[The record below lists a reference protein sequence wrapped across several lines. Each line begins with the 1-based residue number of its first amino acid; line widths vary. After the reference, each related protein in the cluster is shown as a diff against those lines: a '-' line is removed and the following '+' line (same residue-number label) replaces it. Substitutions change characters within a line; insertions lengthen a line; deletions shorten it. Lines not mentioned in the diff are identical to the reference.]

1 MIESSALTD
10 IGLKRQN
17 NQDFVFV
24 SELGIGRL
32 DSLFVVAD
40 GMGGHN
46 GGGTASDVAVE
57 TMLSRIR
64 ESTFEGTRSI
74 LLDAVEEANRAIFR
88 LSESNDG
95 LKGMGTT
102 IVCCSISGT
111 DMEVVNVGDSRL
123 YVCGDRLT
131 QITVDHSL
139 VEEMVR
145 AGELSRREARNHP
158 DRNII
163 TRAVGVKT
171 DVDADC
177 FHVRLKRGDL
187 VLLCSD
193 GLTNMTDNRTIW
205 EILNRQTSV
214 KEKAQMLVE
223 NAKENGGRD
232 NISVIV
238 IDPFA
243 V

>member
-1 MIESSALTD
+1 MRSSAITD
-10 IGLKRQN
+10 IGLRRYN
-17 NQDFVFV
+17 NQDFVYA
-24 SELGIGRL
+24 SNLGVGRL
-32 DSLFVVAD
+32 DSLFIVAD

-46 GGGTASDVAVE
+46 GGGTASDLAVE

-64 ESTFEGTRSI
+64 ESVYEGMRSI
-74 LLDAVEEANRAIFR
+74 LLDAVEEANRVIHY
-88 LSESNDG
+88 LSVSNDE

-102 IVCCSISGT
+102 IVCCAISGS

-123 YVCGDRLT
+123 YVCNDRLT

-145 AGELSRREARNHP
+145 AGEISRREARNHP
-158 DRNII
+158 DKNII
-163 TRAVGVKT
+163 TRAVGVKEE
-171 DVDADC
+171 VNADC
-177 FHVRLKRGDL
+177 FHVRLERGDM

-193 GLTNMTDNRTIW
+193 GLTNMTDNRMIGQ
-205 EILNRQTSV
+205 ILDSSLPV
-214 KEKAQMLVE
+214 EEKARQLVE
-223 NAKENGGRD
+223 SANKGGGRD

-243 V
+243 A

>member
-1 MIESSALTD
+1 MIRSSALTD
-10 IGLKRQN
+10 IGLKREN

-24 SELGIGRL
+24 SNLGVGRL

-46 GGGTASDVAVE
+46 GGGTASGVAVE

-64 ESTFEGTRSI
+64 ESSFESARSI

-88 LSESNDG
+88 LSESEIG

-123 YVCGDRLT
+123 YVCRDRLQ

-163 TRAVGVKT
+163 TRAVGVKE

-177 FHVRLKRGDL
+177 FHVRLERDDI

-193 GLTNMTDNRTIW
+193 GLTNMTDSRTIW
-205 EILNRQTSV
+205 DILNRDITV
-214 KEKAQMLVE
+214 EEKAEMLVDS
-223 NAKENGGRD
+223 AKAGGGRD